1 MSEYSAKTL
10 RDKAKARAK
19 NLAKPGDYTKDQM
32 TSSADWSPAAPI
44 NADVKTGARP
54 ISPRAYKR
62 GGAVKKATG
71 GEIADSIVNRNV
83 KKANAERPG
92 AGKHVGA
99 FMCGGRMKRADGGSD
114 SKRYVNIGGKK
125 VEDTPEAKLAFA
137 KKTFPNITEVG
148 PNAEPIFPSNKKRG
162 GAVKRACGGSV
173 PSKAETKTDKK
184 RIGTEEI
191 MPKRAAAQHY
201 AKGGKAKW
209 IQSAISK
216 PGALHKQLGV
226 PEGEK
231 IPAKKLAK
239 AAEKG
244 GKLGKRARLAQTLKG
259 FKRADGGP
267 LPSPEEA
274 IGSEVRMKGLKVMP
288 SRDNSAATM
297 VTPSQLR
304 REEGY
309 TRADMMAKRPGRA
322 MGGSANAN
330 PLSSA
335 AKAVSGKAMGGRKG
349 KGGKTS
355 IAITINA
362 GQKPQPIDLSAG
374 QPGVGPGAPPPPMP
388 APSAPGIGAPPPAM
402 MPPPPMGAG
411 PMARKAGGR
420 ISKVAKSYKD
430 MTAGSGSGEGRL
442 QKTDVAKKRGDA
454 PARKSGGAVR
464 GK

>member
-10 RDKAKARAK
+10 RDKAKARAR
-19 NLAKPGDYTKDQM
+19 NLAKPGDYKKDQM

-71 GEIADSIVNRNV
+71 GEIADAMVNKNV
-83 KKANAERPG
+83 KKANSERPG
-92 AGKHVGA
+92 AGKHI
-99 FMCGGRMKRADGGSD
+99 GGFKSGGMTKRA
-114 SKRYVNIGGKK
+114 
-125 VEDTPEAKLAFA
+125 T
-137 KKTFPNITEVG
+137 
-148 PNAEPIFPSNKKRG
+148 
-162 GAVKRACGGSV
+162 GGSV
-173 PSKAETKTDKK
+173 PSKAETQTDKK

-201 AKGGKAKW
+201 AKGGKANW
-209 IQSAISK
+209 IAGAIK
-216 PGALHKQLGV
+216 NKGALHRDLGV
-226 PEGEK
+226 PQGEK

-239 AAEKG
+239 AAERP
-244 GKLGKRARLAQTLKG
+244 GKVGKRARLAETLKG
-259 FKRADGGP
+259 FKRADGGS

-288 SRDNSAATM
+288 SRDNSAAAQ

-322 MGGSANAN
+322 TGGAADAS
-330 PLSSA
+330 PLSMA

-349 KGGKTS
+349 KGGKTNIS
-355 IAITINA
+355 INILAG
-362 GQKPQPIDLSAG
+362 GQKAPQPIDLSAG
-374 QPGVGPGAPPPPMP
+374 QPGAGPGAPPPPMP
-388 APSAPGIGAPPPAM
+388 PIGAPGIGAPPPAM

-420 ISKVAKSYKD
+420 LTKVAKSYKD
-430 MTAGSGSGEGRL
+430 MQAGSGSGEGRL
-442 QKTDVAKKRGDA
+442 QKTDIAKLHKNA
-454 PARKSGGAVR
+454 PSRKTGGALR